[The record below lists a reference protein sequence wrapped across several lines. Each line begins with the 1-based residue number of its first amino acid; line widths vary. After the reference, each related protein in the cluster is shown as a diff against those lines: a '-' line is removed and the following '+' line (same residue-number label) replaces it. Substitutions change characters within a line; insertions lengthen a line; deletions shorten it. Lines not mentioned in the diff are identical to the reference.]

1 MHSGVACDLW
11 CQAVTD
17 PGLASRN
24 DTRLI
29 RELTLDDLPQIMDI
43 ERQGY
48 SKPWN
53 EAVFRDCFRADYRL
67 WGLVEADTLL
77 GYAIVAYLVDEAHL
91 LNLCVARHSR
101 RSGAGRQL
109 LQHLTTEAGHDGMVQ
124 VLLEVRVS
132 NQAATR
138 LYLNEGFSEIGRR
151 AGYYPGVDGPED
163 ALVLALGLQPA

>member
-1 MHSGVACDLW
+1 M
-11 CQAVTD
+11 TD
-17 PGLASRN
+17 SYLAARN
-24 DTRLI
+24 ATRLI
-29 RELTLDDLPQIMDI
+29 RELTQDDLPHVMDI

-48 SKPWN
+48 SNPWS
-53 EAVFRDCFRADYRL
+53 EPVFRDCFRADYRL

-91 LNLCVARHSR
+91 LNLCVGRHSR
-101 RSGAGRQL
+101 RSGAGQQL
-109 LQHLTTEAGHDGMVQ
+109 LRHLMAEAGRDGMVR

-132 NQAATR
+132 NQAATT